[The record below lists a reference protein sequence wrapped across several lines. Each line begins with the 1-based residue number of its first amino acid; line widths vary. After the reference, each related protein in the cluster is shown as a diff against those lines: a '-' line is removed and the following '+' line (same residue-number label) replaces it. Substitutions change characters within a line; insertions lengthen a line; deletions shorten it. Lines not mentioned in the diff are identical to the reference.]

1 MPNPQ
6 EARTVRAI
14 TPDKFN
20 EVVRATKELRTMF
33 AEQQI
38 DVAPSY
44 PGFWAQIEGEDPTQ
58 QLYSWDEI
66 EVYDGEFQIKT
77 NGRRGRIDGV
87 ADWTDDTEQPAREVN
102 GLQGVPAGAIV
113 WMCPNAPS
121 SALTTGGVPD
131 SNHVFSCPDLT
142 QIVTIQPTAD
152 VDASGAMKGKARVFD
167 GSEYVDAYDCWVASP
182 AGSWEFFKIGCL
194 MTGLTTLARWIGY
207 IDDIPLFLAANSS
220 IPLTE
225 IAGYSASAMQVM
237 THTADGC
244 LEWVDAQT
252 CSGSGSG
259 SGSGGGGSGDTVTV
273 GCCENPLPTTLY
285 ITFGGDYSGIGTIAL
300 TWQGSEWQNLDG
312 ADPGCG
318 DPLQFSLYCLFG
330 TWYIEITPASGT
342 TSGRALSVT
351 SCDPLLLTGNGA
363 NSDSGCNPVVP
374 VTITEVAP

>member
-6 EARTVRAI
+6 ESRTVRAI

-38 DVAPSY
+38 DIAPSY
-44 PGFWAQIEGEDPTQ
+44 PGFWAKIEGEDPSQ

-66 EVYDGEFQIKT
+66 EVYDGDFRVKP
-77 NGRRGRIDGV
+77 NGKRGRIEGV

-131 SNHVFSCPDLT
+131 GNHVFSCPDLT

-244 LEWVDAQT
+244 LEWVDAES

-259 SGSGGGGSGDTVTV
+259 SGSSGGGDGDTVTV
-273 GCCENPLPTTLY
+273 SCCENPLPTTLY
-285 ITFGGDYSGIGTIAL
+285 ATFSGEYADDLGTIPLTWNGVVWISDEYELACGPSVSFYLYCTSGNWQFWTFTYSGGGG
-300 TWQGSEWQNLDG
+300 GSGG
-312 ADPGCG
+312 AGPD
-318 DPLQFSLYCLFG
+318 L
-330 TWYIEITPASGT
+330 E
-342 TSGRALSVT
+342 VT
-351 SCDPLLLTGNGA
+351 SCDPLYLTGEGEIGRA
-363 NSDSGCNPVVP
+363 HV
-374 VTITEVAP
+374 